1 MVFVHSSCPVELPVD
16 AVFSYVVDYR
26 KMPEWVFGIKRITP
40 VGDLDHGEGAV
51 FEGAIDLGPKTLSST
66 FEVRSWRTDDMIA
79 LASIGGFDF
88 TSTVR
93 FTALGAAQT
102 LIDIELSYE
111 FGGGLAGKALA
122 RTLEPLILVVLHH
135 SERSL
140 QHACIRDAMA
150 PDPASETGG

>member
-1 MVFVHSSCPVELPVD
+1 MPVD
-16 AVFSYVVDYR
+16 AVFSYMVDYR

-40 VGDLDHGEGAV
+40 VGDLEYGAGAVYEGAL
-51 FEGAIDLGPKTLSST
+51 DLGPKTLSST
-66 FEVRSWRTDDMIA
+66 FEVTNWRTDDMIV

-102 LIDIELSYE
+102 QIDIELSYK

-122 RTLEPLILVVLHH
+122 RTLEPLILLVLQH

-140 QHACIRDAMA
+140 QDACIRDSVA
-150 PDPASETGG
+150 PDPASETGD